1 MNESELSIEDAISE
15 IRANASTIEN
25 FQVRWSLKTCNV
37 KRFTTKT
44 IDLIRYLISIDEF
57 NLPITTQLAS
67 AVSER
72 SIPTLNTSLHTL
84 GDKDVI
90 MMLPFLVGGMT
101 AWVISPRFKETFV
114 WRTPL
119 PTHPNR
125 SEDNLPDESTV

>member
-15 IRANASTIEN
+15 IRSNASTIEN

-67 AVSER
+67 AVIKR

-90 MMLPFLVGGMT
+90 TMLPFLIGGMT

-119 PTHPNR
+119 THR
-125 SEDNLPDESTV
+125 SEDNLPDEFTV

>member
-1 MNESELSIEDAISE
+1 MNESELRAVSE

-25 FQVRWSLKTCNV
+25 FQVVWSLKACNV

-57 NLPITTQLAS
+57 NLPITTRLTS
-67 AVSER
+67 AVSGR

-90 MMLPFLVGGMT
+90 IMLPFLIGGMT

-114 WRTPL
+114 WRYP
-119 PTHPNR
+119 PQPIGG
-125 SEDNLPDESTV
+125 

>member
-15 IRANASTIEN
+15 IRSNASTIEN

-57 NLPITTQLAS
+57 NLPITTHLAS
-67 AVSER
+67 AVIKR

-84 GDKDVI
+84 GDKGVI
-90 MMLPFLVGGMT
+90 TMLPFLIGGAT
-101 AWVISPRFKETFV
+101 AWTIHPDFKKTFV
-114 WRTPL
+114 WRPR
-119 PTHPNR
+119 PQPQPQHP
-125 SEDNLPDESTV
+125 PIGG